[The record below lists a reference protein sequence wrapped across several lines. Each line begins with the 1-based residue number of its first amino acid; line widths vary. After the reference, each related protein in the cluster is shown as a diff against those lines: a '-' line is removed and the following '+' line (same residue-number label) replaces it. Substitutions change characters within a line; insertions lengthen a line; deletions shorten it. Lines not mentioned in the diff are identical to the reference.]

1 MDFWIIAAV
10 TMLLGWAWITFTTT
24 APGWV
29 HLLLTA
35 GMFLL
40 IWRIVVRGTPLQPQ
54 APSDGSKP
62 PRR

>member
-10 TMLLGWAWITFTTT
+10 TMLASWAWMTFTTT

-35 GMFLL
+35 AVFLL
-40 IWRIVVRGTPLQPQ
+40 IWRIVVRGTAQD
-54 APSDGSKP
+54 S
-62 PRR
+62 RR